1 MLSIPNTKLSDDIT
15 SRPNLFF
22 AFSLPVCLAL
32 SLSLCHVT
40 TAPSAQNTRT
50 PRVSSM
56 GMLRRRRRMAA
67 TTVLVGPKA
76 AGPKTVFSTRRTRCS
91 TPSLLRPPWPPP
103 LTRGHRLTLSLLIC
117 TIIVCAHTSFTC
129 YLHLLCIYTVN
140 CFSSIVSNVYISC

>member
-56 GMLRRRRRMAA
+56 GMLRRRMAA